1 MDDKNFDEKMK
12 DIERE
17 IDSAIDQLFVD
28 KISEASQDF
37 EAYELQQEKPLE
49 EEVVA
54 GAEKEEEKVSAVSDE
69 AQKAE
74 EGEAAFRELDT
85 LKSRIEKFLEWG
97 VTDKALDNVAN
108 AIQKISHD
116 FQENKFI
123 ESVTNMISDVLNF
136 LKENPDSHLKEM
148 VDFLMYAFG
157 SIPKLIKSDK
167 EGADPDEIFNA
178 VNAQFSSISS
188 MMTFDIPKIELEERF
203 TIPEEEAIPEEAS
216 EVETATAT
224 TVTEEKTDQPPQP
237 LEEQEGEAAQEA
249 EEESALDM
257 AFVDLEEPIAE
268 GEPPVEELSP
278 ETAQE
283 EIVEEGLEE
292 KEEETVGEVHVEER
306 EAEGMET
313 VEVEEI
319 EEVEE
324 LVVPPVGA
332 EEPLFRYKTFKDI
345 ADELTLALKKVE
357 NSFFQTN
364 NILDIS
370 GRLSTEIESLVSITD
385 KLISVISYGMP
396 TDSDVKQLQKTV
408 AEINEDYKVLAG
420 FFEQSEGLK
429 AEEIVPVIVGRK
441 MVGLLSSAV
450 KNIYAISSAQEA
462 SIKQKGHIKIKG
474 EEIPFI
480 DLLEIFGETSE
491 SHNKRVVIME
501 GPDGQKAVLV
511 NRVMKRRFA
520 LVSGIGEQ
528 DVQKNARFYF
538 AEEIPVYEL

>member
-28 KISEASQDF
+28 KISEAGRDF
-37 EAYELQQEKPLE
+37 EAYELQEEKTLE
-49 EEVVA
+49 EEVGA
-54 GAEKEEEKVSAVSDE
+54 GAEDKGKEKAAAVSE
-69 AQKAE
+69 ETQKE
-74 EGEAAFRELDT
+74 EGEAVFQELDT

-97 VTDKALDNVAN
+97 VTDKALDNVTS
-108 AIQKISHD
+108 AIKKINQD
-116 FQENKFI
+116 FRENKFV
-123 ESVTNMISDVLNF
+123 ESVTNMVTDVLNF
-136 LKENPDSHLKEM
+136 LKENPESHLKEM

-167 EGADPDEIFNA
+167 EGVDPDEIFNA
-178 VNAQFSSISS
+178 VNAHFSSISS

-203 TIPEEEAIPEEAS
+203 TIPGEESIQEEAGEA
-216 EVETATAT
+216 ET
-224 TVTEEKTDQPPQP
+224 VSPGTEEKTDQSQP
-237 LEEQEGEAAQEA
+237 LEGEEGEIAEKA

-257 AFVDLEEPIAE
+257 AFVDLEEPISE
-268 GEPPVEELSP
+268 GESVEGPSP
-278 ETAQE
+278 EEIARE
-283 EIVEEGLEE
+283 EIAEEGLEVEEKAVEEVQLEE
-292 KEEETVGEVHVEER
+292 KETEE
-306 EAEGMET
+306 MET
-313 VEVEEI
+313 VVE

-324 LVVPPVGA
+324 LVVPPVET

-370 GRLSTEIESLVSITD
+370 GRLSAEIESLVSITD

-408 AEINEDYKVLAG
+408 ADINEDYKVLTG
-420 FFEQSEGLK
+420 FFEQSESLK

-462 SIKQKGHIKIKG
+462 SIKEKGHIKIKG

-491 SHNKRVVIME
+491 SPNKRVVVME
-501 GPDGQKAVLV
+501 GSDGQKAVLV